1 MKILKIV
8 YIICFIFL
16 LLSIWFTI
24 STALFPLRSAIG
36 DVITRDFFVKIETKI
51 ETKESMGK
59 GNTSKLSY
67 CLINNKKLVVQD
79 AAEDELTIDN
89 FYYVWYNTKTDK
101 VYLTEKGSNSF
112 DVYGRLGHLAFKEFV
127 IICISVLLFF
137 TMRYL
142 RKIYKE

>member
-1 MKILKIV
+1 M
-8 YIICFIFL
+8 

-36 DVITRDFFVKIETKI
+36 DVITRDYFVKKFVKIETK
-51 ETKESMGK
+51 EGGAGRSP
-59 GNTSKLSY
+59 SVRSY
-67 CLINNKKLVVQD
+67 CILNNKKIVVQD

-112 DVYGRLGHLAFKEFV
+112 DVYGRLWHLVFIEFV
-127 IICISVLLFF
+127 SLCISLLLFF
-137 TMRYL
+137 IMRY
-142 RKIYKE
+142 IYIRVKRELK